1 MSWTQ
6 PRTWVA
12 GEVPSA
18 STINTHIRDNLRAMV
33 WEHEFLATSETRNA
47 GVSGT
52 GYGNLTTTG
61 PDLALATNTEAMV
74 FIGCDMFND
83 TAGHHCIMSFD
94 VSGTTTRAA
103 NDNEMFDYESSVVNQ
118 RCAGG
123 RMNKVTG
130 LTAGA
135 NNVFTAKYRVTGG
148 IGTFLRRRIMV
159 LAMGPA

>member
-1 MSWTQ
+1 MSWTA

-33 WEHEFLATSETRNA
+33 WDYEYLATSETRNLT
-47 GVSGT
+47 S
-52 GYGNLTTTG
+52 YGNLATTG
-61 PDLALATNTEAMV
+61 PDLALATNTEATV

-83 TAGHHCIMSFD
+83 TAGQHVIMSFD

-103 NDNEMFDYESSVVNQ
+103 NDNEMFDYESSVANQ

-130 LTAGA
+130 LTAGS

-159 LAMGPA
+159 LAVGPA